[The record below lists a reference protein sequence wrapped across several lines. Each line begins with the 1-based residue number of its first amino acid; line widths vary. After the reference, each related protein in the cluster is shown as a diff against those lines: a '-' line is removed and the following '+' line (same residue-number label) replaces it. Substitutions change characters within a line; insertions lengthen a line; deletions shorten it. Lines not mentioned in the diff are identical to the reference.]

1 MMDFKSYLESEDI
14 ELLDEAGNISSGLA
28 IKKFN
33 DVIKYGKA
41 AVKSKSVEEKLDN
54 LARQNASVGSL
65 VIMSVAVSG
74 DKSLGSSLT
83 RILSL
88 RGL

>member
-1 MMDFKSYLESEDI
+1 MPPAKANHMMLHY
-14 ELLDEAGNISSGLA
+14 NISWFG
-28 IKKFN
+28 KKT
-33 DVIKYGKA
+33 G
-41 AVKSKSVEEKLDN
+41 SKSVEEKLDN

-74 DKSLGSSLT
+74 DKSLGSSLA